1 MHTINIFKNRIENNY
16 IMHYLWFSN
25 KIHNGII
32 FHSFLEGYW
41 NGFVNIYLLF
51 LWQKILEKKYLHTY
65 IMDFTGFNIF
75 EFGLFYCLLKLF
87 FKI

>member
-25 KIHNGII
+25 KIHNGIFFI
-32 FHSFLEGYW
+32 
-41 NGFVNIYLLF
+41 LF
-51 LWQKILEKKYLHTY
+51 LRLLKWICKYLSFISLAKNIGKKYLHTY